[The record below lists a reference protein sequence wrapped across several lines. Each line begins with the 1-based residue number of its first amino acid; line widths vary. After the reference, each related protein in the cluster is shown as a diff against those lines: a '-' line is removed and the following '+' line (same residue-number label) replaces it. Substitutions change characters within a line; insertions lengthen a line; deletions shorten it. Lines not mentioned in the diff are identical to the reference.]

1 MKFEYLPVFEEMFQI
16 HYPHLIN
23 FACKYVLDKSIA
35 EDILQD
41 VFMSMW
47 IRKDSIDFESQEI
60 KPYLY
65 KSVHNRC
72 INYIKSIKESLP
84 LNHCD
89 IDFLIQQE
97 IFEERTFDFLL
108 LKELEKELEYSIKLL
123 PPQCKKVFTYSR
135 KHGLKNKEIAEL
147 LNISEKTVE
156 KHITKALHEIRQ
168 HLKKMNLISVL
179 FFLFKIL

>member
-1 MKFEYLPVFEEMFQI
+1 MNLKYLPVFEELFQM

-23 FACKYVLDKSIA
+23 FACKYVLNKTVA

-47 IRKDSIDFESQEI
+47 INKDTIDFEHQEI

-65 KSVHNRC
+65 KSVYNRC
-72 INYIKSIKESLP
+72 INYIKNLKETLP
-84 LNHCD
+84 INQDD
-89 IDFLIQQE
+89 IDFLIQRE
-97 IFEERTFDFLL
+97 VIDEKEFDFLL
-108 LKELEKELEYSIKLL
+108 LKDLEKELAHSIDQL
-123 PPQCKKVFTYSR
+123 PPQCKKVFIFSR
-135 KHGLKNKEIAEL
+135 KQGLKNKEIAEL

-156 KHITKALHEIRQ
+156 KHITKALSEIRQ
-168 HLKKMNLISVL
+168 HLKKMNLISAL